1 MENGKRRNTGGCIKA
16 SVKPKRKSE
25 LVSQSVTQTDSL
37 DWFNHG
43 VASKGPPDGIYFRL
57 LLLLTYLVLY
67 SEGRLQI
74 YISDWMVLSCAV

>member
-1 MENGKRRNTGGCIKA
+1 MENGKRRNTGGCIKG

-25 LVSQSVTQTDSL
+25 LVSQSVTLTDSL
-37 DWFNHG
+37 DWFKHG
-43 VASKGPPDGIYFRL
+43 VASKGPPDGIHFRL